1 MLKVLL
7 KKQLT
12 EIFQSFF
19 VNRKKGTARS
29 RVFTAGLIVLYVL
42 LMGGVIGGMFTLF
55 AVAICDSLFE
65 VGFGWLYFLIFSG
78 AALMLGVFGSVFN
91 TFSGLYQSKDNDFL
105 LSLPI
110 PVRIF
115 WWPGC

>member
-65 VGFGWLYFLIFSG
+65 VGFGWL
-78 AALMLGVFGSVFN
+78 
-91 TFSGLYQSKDNDFL
+91 
-105 LSLPI
+105 
-110 PVRIF
+110 
-115 WWPGC
+115 